1 MFLKNYRQSKFVQHS
16 LTLVAGATLAQAI
29 PVLVSPLL
37 TRLYAPSD
45 FGELAIF
52 MTVISIASVIV
63 TGRYE
68 LAIVLPERKQDSA
81 NVSVLTVIL
90 SFLASLLLFML
101 FLVFKKFI
109 YGFVESEVLRKWLY
123 VLPLIVFFQAVSQ
136 VFNNWLNK
144 QKHYRKISR
153 ARVYQSLTTSGAR
166 VEFGFQ
172 SIGTAGLLYGNLFGS
187 IVGGLVSAFF
197 ALKNNLKVFR
207 QVTLQEIKA
216 LAVRYKKFPKYSM
229 GTGLINTASKNIP
242 VIALTAYFSAGIV
255 GFFALAN
262 RILKMLMQLIGR
274 SVSRVFYERA
284 SELVHDK
291 KKLGDASFNLYIRL
305 LLIGTGSLGI
315 IMFFGD
321 HLFAFVFGDK
331 WLNAGNYAR
340 VLSFWIL
347 FNFAASP
354 LSFILTVLEKQ
365 EKSFFWEILLFV
377 VRVLPFVIGIV
388 LGFGAF
394 KLLVVF
400 SLLSGLYYFG
410 FCIYTLNQVHVP
422 IGKIVLNTFIILI
435 GIGGA
440 YGFLRM
446 IIF

>member
-37 TRLYAPSD
+37 TRLYVPSD
-45 FGELAIF
+45 FGELAIY
-52 MTVISIASVIV
+52 MTIISIASVVV

-81 NVSVLTVIL
+81 NVSVLTVLL
-90 SFLASLLLFML
+90 SFVTSLLLFLL
-101 FLVFKKFI
+101 FLVFKPFI
-109 YGFVESEVLRKWLY
+109 FRFVESEVLRQWLY
-123 VLPLIVFFQAVSQ
+123 VLPLIVFFQGVSQ

-144 QKHYRKISR
+144 QKHYRKISE
-153 ARVYQSLTTSGAR
+153 ARIYQSLTTSGSR
-166 VEFGFQ
+166 VGFGFQ
-172 SIGTAGLLYGNLFGS
+172 SFGTAGLLYGNLLGS
-187 IVGGLVSAFF
+187 IVGGLVTAFF
-197 ALKNNLKVFR
+197 ALRNNLRVFR
-207 QVTLQEIKA
+207 GVTLNEIKT
-216 LAVRYKKFPKYSM
+216 LAVRYKKFPKFSM
-229 GTGLINTASKNIP
+229 STGLVNTVSKNIP
-242 VIALTAYFSAGIV
+242 VIALTGYFSAGIV

-262 RILKMLMQLIGR
+262 RILKMLMLLIGR

-291 KKLGDASFNLYIRL
+291 KKLGEASFKLYNRL
-305 LLIGTGSLGI
+305 LLIGVGSLGV

-321 HLFAFVFGDK
+321 HLFAFVFGEK
-331 WLNAGNYAR
+331 WLNAGNYSR

-347 FNFAASP
+347 FNFTASP

-377 VRVLPFVIGIV
+377 VRVLPFIIGIA

-394 KLLVVF
+394 KLIAVF

-422 IGKIVLNTFIILI
+422 IGKIILNTFLILFS
-435 GIGGA
+435 IGGA
-440 YGFLRM
+440 LGVLRM

>member
-29 PVLVSPLL
+29 PVLASPLL
-37 TRLYAPSD
+37 TRLYTPSD
-45 FGELAIF
+45 FGELAIY
-52 MTVISIASVIV
+52 MTLISIASVIV

-68 LAIVLPERKQDSA
+68 LAIVLPEKKQDSA

-90 SFLASLLLFML
+90 SFLASLLLFLL
-101 FLVFKKFI
+101 FLVFKRFI
-109 YGFVESEVLRKWLY
+109 YGVVESEVLRKWLY
-123 VLPLIVFFQAVSQ
+123 VLPLIVFFQGVSE

-144 QKHYRKISR
+144 QKQYNRISK
-153 ARVYQSLTTSGAR
+153 ARVYQSITTSGSRAGL
-166 VEFGFQ
+166 GFQ
-172 SIGTAGLLYGNLFGS
+172 NIGTAGLLYGNLFGS
-187 IVGGLVSAFF
+187 IVGALVTAFF
-197 ALKNNLKVFR
+197 ALKNNLEVFR
-207 QVTLQEIKA
+207 KVTLNEIKT

-229 GTGLINTASKNIP
+229 STGLVNTFSKNIP
-242 VIALTAYFSAGIV
+242 VIALTGYFSAGIV
-255 GFFALAN
+255 GFFALAQ

-284 SELVHDK
+284 SELVDDK
-291 KKLGDASFNLYIRL
+291 KRLGEASLKLYNRL
-305 LLIGTGSLGI
+305 LLIGIGSLGI

-347 FNFAASP
+347 FNFTASP

-365 EKSFFWEILLFV
+365 EKSFYWEILLLV
-377 VRVLPFVIGIV
+377 VRVLPFVIGIA

-394 KLLVVF
+394 KLLAVF
-400 SLLSGLYYFG
+400 SVLSGLYYFG
-410 FCIYTLNQVHVP
+410 FCIYTLNQVYVP
-422 IGKIVLNTFIILI
+422 VGKIVLNTFIILL
-435 GIGGA
+435 GIGGLF
-440 YGFLRM
+440 GFLRLIM
-446 IIF
+446 F